1 MQFVFMQL
9 YEGETAKI
17 EIILREE
24 GSTIISKLMNTY
36 KQRDLSNFIGIYLR
50 IFSSSNVS

>member
-1 MQFVFMQL
+1 MQYVFMQL
-9 YEGETAKI
+9 YEAETAKI

-24 GSTIISKLMNTY
+24 ASTIISKLLKTY
-36 KQRDLSNFIGIYLR
+36 KQRDLSNFVGIYLR